1 MSSDVIRVML
11 VDDHAMVR
19 SGLRLFLMG
28 FEDMIFAGEAEDG
41 EQAVQAA
48 AVCRPD
54 VILMDLVL
62 PGVDG
67 VTATRRI
74 LEAHP
79 RVRVL
84 ALTSF
89 HEKGLVEAAFRAG
102 ATGYLLKNVTAEE
115 LAHAI
120 RDAHAGR
127 PTLAPEAASALIQ
140 STKNEP
146 VPGWDL
152 TERER
157 DVLGLMVGGLSN
169 RQIAERLSITESTVK
184 FHVSSVLGKLGV
196 DNRVQAVRLATEH
209 GLTPKSESSG

>member
-1 MSSDVIRVML
+1 MPSDLIRVML

-28 FEDMIFAGEAEDG
+28 FDDMVFAGEAEDG

-54 VILMDLVL
+54 VVLMDLVL
-62 PGVDG
+62 PGMSG
-67 VTATRRI
+67 AEATRRI
-74 LEAHP
+74 LQERPQA
-79 RVRVL
+79 RVL
-84 ALTSF
+84 VLTSF
-89 HEKGLVEAAFRAG
+89 HEKDLVEAAFRAG

-115 LAHAI
+115 LALAI
-120 RDAHAGR
+120 REAHAGR

-140 STKNEP
+140 STKD
-146 VPGWDL
+146 VPALGWDL

-157 DVLGLMVGGLSN
+157 EVLGLMVDGLSN
-169 RQIAERLSITESTVK
+169 RQIAQRLSVTESTAK

-196 DNRVQAVRLATEH
+196 DNRVRAVRLATEH
-209 GLTPKSESSG
+209 GLTSKGGSSG